1 MHSLGKIINFLLA
14 GRMENTRWDQSISS
28 MAMNG
33 GLLSKGSFDFLKKIF
48 NHTQALFNNAES
60 DIQVSS

>member
-1 MHSLGKIINFLLA
+1 
-14 GRMENTRWDQSISS
+14 MENTRWDQSISS